1 MTLRIAI
8 ENKEN
13 KKDKFAIVYF
23 SDKGFTVFSTN
34 IFDKKLLTNLE
45 HYPTLIGIMQNQ
57 DPSGL
62 TTTKVDDDNYLYTYI
77 MNLKNPEA
85 RDPRLKKNT
94 MTAINFLVN
103 KETNRKIILFYDE
116 FEKFLDDFFYPVVFL
131 DDLYAID
138 FSKLI
143 LRFLNIVDNQ
153 TEIDHSLL
161 EISEEA
167 VLKER
172 NNPQLSLAVEFNK
185 WIEDNRQV
193 D

>member
-1 MTLRIAI
+1 LTLRIAI

-34 IFDKKLLTNLE
+34 IFNKKLLTNLE

-77 MNLKNPEA
+77 MNLKNTEA

-167 VLKER
+167 VLKKR

>member
-34 IFDKKLLTNLE
+34 IFNKKLLTNLE

-77 MNLKNPEA
+77 MNLKNTEA

-167 VLKER
+167 VLKKR

>member
-1 MTLRIAI
+1 LTLRI
-8 ENKEN
+8 ETKNKEN
-13 KKDKFAIVYF
+13 GKVKFAIIYF

-62 TTTKVDDDNYLYTYI
+62 TTIKVDDDNYLYTYV
-77 MNLKNPEA
+77 MHLKNPEA
-85 RDPRLKKNT
+85 RDSRLKKNT
-94 MTAINFLVN
+94 MTVINFLVN
-103 KETNRKIILFYDE
+103 KETNKKIILFYDE
-116 FEKFLDDFFYPVVFL
+116 FEKFLEDYFYPVVYL

-143 LRFLNIVDNQ
+143 LRFLNLVYNQ
-153 TEIDHSLL
+153 TKIDHSLL
-161 EISEEA
+161 EISEEV
-167 VLKER
+167 VLTKR

>member
-1 MTLRIAI
+1 M
-8 ENKEN
+8 
-13 KKDKFAIVYF
+13 
-23 SDKGFTVFSTN
+23 
-34 IFDKKLLTNLE
+34 
-45 HYPTLIGIMQNQ
+45 
-57 DPSGL
+57 
-62 TTTKVDDDNYLYTYI
+62 
-77 MNLKNPEA
+77 
-85 RDPRLKKNT
+85 
-94 MTAINFLVN
+94 
-103 KETNRKIILFYDE
+103 
-116 FEKFLDDFFYPVVFL
+116 

>member
-77 MNLKNPEA
+77 MNLKNTEA

-167 VLKER
+167 VLKKR

>member
-116 FEKFLDDFFYPVVFL
+116 FEKFLDDFF
-131 DDLYAID
+131 
-138 FSKLI
+138 I
-143 LRFLNIVDNQ
+143 LLFFWMIYM
-153 TEIDHSLL
+153 
-161 EISEEA
+161 
-167 VLKER
+167 
-172 NNPQLSLAVEFNK
+172 LSIFPN
-185 WIEDNRQV
+185 
-193 D
+193 

>member
-1 MTLRIAI
+1 LTLRIAI

-77 MNLKNPEA
+77 MNLKNTEA

-167 VLKER
+167 VLKKR